1 MIKYYTEVQNMNKK
15 QLVKQLASKF
25 GIKEKEAKVVVETT
39 FDAIVNALEAGEKV
53 QITGF
58 GTFEIKSR
66 GERSGRNPKTGEA
79 VTIPAAKYPAFT
91 ASKSLKDSFK

>member
-1 MIKYYTEVQNMNKK
+1 MNKT
-15 QLVKQLASKF
+15 QLIDQVASNC
-25 GIKEKEAKVVVETT
+25 GIKKKDAAATVEATIE
-39 FDAIVNALEAGEKV
+39 AIINALERDERV
-53 QITGF
+53 QIAGF

-66 GERSGRNPKTGEA
+66 SERLGRNPKTGEA

>member
-1 MIKYYTEVQNMNKK
+1 MNKT
-15 QLVKQLASKF
+15 QLINQVASNCGMK
-25 GIKEKEAKVVVETT
+25 KKRAAATVEATIE
-39 FDAIVNALEAGEKV
+39 AIVNALEAGEKV

-58 GTFEIKSR
+58 GTFEVKSR
-66 GERSGRNPKTGEA
+66 NERCGRNPKTGEA